1 MPETDRRVLVLARED
16 NICVACQDLEAGTE
30 LLIDGTPTRLPQP
43 IPTGHKLA
51 RRAVLRDLAAGRVHR
66 SDVCD
71 AHPELLRAARNVGE
85 KVGKQCPVCKSRQLY
100 YVSYVYGDRLRAA
113 NGRALSQPDELSK
126 LSKQHDEFDRYV
138 VEVCTDCHWNYLGR
152 RELHGRKAV

>member
-1 MPETDRRVLVLARED
+1 VVRGTDYE
-16 NICVACQDLEAGTE
+16 
-30 LLIDGTPTRLPQP
+30 
-43 IPTGHKLA
+43 LA
-51 RRAVLRDLAAGRVHR
+51 RRAVLRDLAAGRVSR

-85 KVGKQCPVCKSRQLY
+85 KVGKPCPVCKSRHLY

-113 NGRALSQPDELSK
+113 NGRALSQPDELTK

-138 VEVCTDCHWNYLGR
+138 VEVCTDCCWNHLGR

>member
-1 MPETDRRVLVLARED
+1 MRVPLRGVP
-16 NICVACQDLEAGTE
+16 LEARRCRTGGHGPIGLLHSASVVRGTDYE
-30 LLIDGTPTRLPQP
+30 
-43 IPTGHKLA
+43 LA

-126 LSKQHDEFDRYV
+126 LSKQHDEFDCYV

-152 RELHGRKAV
+152 RELHGKKVG